1 MCLIAIFVLNHLGVL
16 FFFFYKKEILTDTN
30 VDTKFIIKMT
40 IFQVQG
46 TLDQETYSPKLTFL
60 IFKKV

>member
-16 FFFFYKKEILTDTN
+16 FFFYKKGILTDTN

-60 IFKKV
+60 TFKKV